1 MKFAALIMIVF
12 LVGCTS
18 APVATDY
25 YLLRQ
30 DDAFTS
36 RALVASSD
44 YALGNVVIASYIDQ
58 PGMVLE
64 VSAGQVRPA
73 LHHQWAEPMRQSVRS
88 FLQREISTSL
98 GEDLFPAAMSE
109 AKSVVEIR
117 VDQLHGTDDG
127 EAILLAYWWLR
138 VDGKIHSPYQFSQTL
153 ALQRDGYAALAQAEK
168 DLLEAFAASIADTL
182 KASAKR

>member
-1 MKFAALIMIVF
+1 MKSAALLMIVF
-12 LVGCTS
+12 LVGCSS

-64 VSAGQVRPA
+64 VAPSQIRPA
-73 LHHQWAEPMRQSVRS
+73 LHHQWAEPMRQGVRN
-88 FLQREISTSL
+88 FLQQEISTAL
-98 GEDLFPAAMSE
+98 GEDLFPGNMSE
-109 AKSVVEIR
+109 AKSLLDIR
-117 VDQLHGTDDG
+117 VDQLHGTIDG
-127 EAILLAYWWLR
+127 EATLLAYWWLR
-138 VDGKIHSPYQFSQTL
+138 VDGKIVSPYQFSKTI
-153 ALQRDGYAALAQAEK
+153 ALERDGYAALAQAEK
-168 DLLEAFAASIADTL
+168 ELLEAFAVSIADTL